1 MSRIYSTCHGCC
13 CLLYPV
19 SHQEVHDV
27 LLSHYYWCQ
36 VWFQGKVVIMS
47 LPKCLFFLFHQNLG
61 YPVSHPGMV
70 LDWVNNWRLNH
81 DFLIWSFHL
90 HFSAGILHLN
100 LINYEWSWLSSQV
113 FKSHL
118 DFSPSELSVFPWG
131 PGQLWH
137 RVMRAMTRVGTWG
150 WDRAG
155 KGPWVCPT

>member
-1 MSRIYSTCHGCC
+1 MGVAVCFILSRTRRSMMSCC
-13 CLLYPV
+13 PIIIDAKSDSRVRWL
-19 SHQEVHDV
+19 
-27 LLSHYYWCQ
+27 
-36 VWFQGKVVIMS
+36 IMS

-61 YPVSHPGMV
+61 YPVSHPCIV

-81 DFLIWSFHL
+81 DFLILSFHL